1 MCHSRRASQPTI
13 RKAISQA
20 KETDNQLYFLYVV
33 NLGFL
38 ERTVSL
44 TMTSIR
50 MVYQELHETGVFAML
65 ILCDRATRRGVT
77 KVDYL
82 VREGDTRMNFR
93 DLAVETHA
101 EIIMMGYPTRSP
113 GANVFKLGG

>member
-20 KETDNQLYFLYVV
+20 KETDNQLYFLYMV

-38 ERTVSL
+38 ERTVNL

-50 MVYQELHETGVFAML
+50 MVYQELHETGVFA

-82 VREGDTRMNFR
+82 VREGDIRSNLR
-93 DLAVETHA
+93 DLALETHA
-101 EIIMMGYPTRSP
+101 EIMVMGYPTRSP
-113 GANVFKLGG
+113 GANVFKLDG